1 MLNKEPFVK
10 TFRISE
16 NMPKNKTEDVE
27 VGEAMKGINKV
38 SLKGKLITAFV
49 FMLLVPSLV
58 IGLSSYFTT
67 KNNVEENMLHQ
78 AEQITSNVHTSLQ
91 QFMELQTAI
100 VNFAGDSMDV
110 ENMSEAE
117 IEDSLATFYMGNINV
132 SELYLVQTGGRGV
145 QYTEEG
151 GVTEV
156 NMLGERWMQETVGR
170 QSEVAVGEP
179 IISEDGETVEIV
191 FGTLTAN
198 NSHVFGVKIDLRE
211 IIQYI
216 SDAEIGDSGYLFLL
230 DEVGRVVY
238 HPNMETGEYVSATLN
253 SLFTEESGQF
263 QFDVDEVEREITYN
277 MVSPTNWVLAGTML
291 PDEVEQMV
299 QPILQTMIIV
309 IVGTLIVGGVIIFFV
324 VRSIVSPISKLA
336 KVATIISK
344 GDLSTG
350 YNGKDLA
357 KDEVGLL
364 ASSFDE
370 MRLSLITTLQDIQ
383 DKSTYLAA
391 SSEELQA
398 STEQNMQA
406 TEHITLAIQ
415 EVSGSV
421 DAQTHSMNSGRN
433 AVSSVSKGVNDIAVS
448 ATHVNK
454 AVDQAAT
461 AVSKGKSGIETS
473 VTQMNAIQAKVT
485 SIASTIQSLEV
496 QAGTIDQVSRMISD
510 ISEQTNLLALNA
522 SIEAARAGE
531 SGRGFA
537 VVAEEVRK
545 LAEQSNDAAKK
556 VQEQILTIQDGTR
569 LAAKEMND
577 GKKEVTKGVEV
588 IQEAGVSFEM
598 IQSHMED
605 VREKIGSVTNEVKE
619 MSAQTEQFLQSY
631 EQIAGATETTSASI
645 QNVSASTEEQLA
657 SMEEILSS
665 TTNLSELA
673 EELEQMIQRFKW

>member
-1 MLNKEPFVK
+1 
-10 TFRISE
+10 
-16 NMPKNKTEDVE
+16 
-27 VGEAMKGINKV
+27 MKGINKV

-117 IEDSLATFYMGNINV
+117 IENSLATFYMGNINV

-230 DEVGRVVY
+230 DELGRVVY

-461 AVSKGKSGIETS
+461 AVSKGQSGIETS

-556 VQEQILTIQDGTR
+556 
-569 LAAKEMND
+569 
-577 GKKEVTKGVEV
+577 
-588 IQEAGVSFEM
+588 S
-598 IQSHMED
+598 
-605 VREKIGSVTNEVKE
+605 
-619 MSAQTEQFLQSY
+619 
-631 EQIAGATETTSASI
+631 AGANFNHSRWYETCC
-645 QNVSASTEEQLA
+645 
-657 SMEEILSS
+657 
-665 TTNLSELA
+665 
-673 EELEQMIQRFKW
+673 QRNE

>member
-1 MLNKEPFVK
+1 
-10 TFRISE
+10 
-16 NMPKNKTEDVE
+16 
-27 VGEAMKGINKV
+27 MKGKIKL

-49 FMLLVPSLV
+49 LILLVPSLV

-67 KNNVEENMLHQ
+67 RANVEETMVHQ

-110 ENMSEAE
+110 ANMTEEE
-117 IEDSLATFYMGNINV
+117 IEESLATFYTGNVNV
-132 SELYLVQTGGRGV
+132 NEVYLVQTGGEGIL
-145 QYTEEG
+145 YTEEG
-151 GVTEV
+151 GTSEV
-156 NMLGERWMQETVGR
+156 NMLGERWMQQAVGR
-170 QSEVAVGEP
+170 QAEVAVSEP
-179 IISEDGETVEIV
+179 IISEGGDTIEII

-198 NSHVFGVKIDLRE
+198 NSHVFGVKVDLRE

-216 SDAEIGDSGYLFLL
+216 SDTEIGSSGYLYLL
-230 DEVGRVVY
+230 DELGRVVY

-253 SLFTEESGQF
+253 SLFSEESGQF
-263 QFDVDEVEREITYN
+263 HFEVDGEEREITYN
-277 MVSPTNWVLAGTML
+277 KVSPTNWVLAGTML
-291 PDEVEQMV
+291 PDEVFQLV
-299 QPILQTMIIV
+299 KPILQTTITVII
-309 IVGTLIVGGVIIFFV
+309 GTLIVGGIIIFFV
-324 VRSIVSPISKLA
+324 VRSIVSPISTLA
-336 KVATIISK
+336 KVANVISK
-344 GDLSTG
+344 GDLSSG
-350 YNGKDLA
+350 YSGKNLA
-357 KDEVGLL
+357 KDEVGQL
-364 ASSFDE
+364 ADSFND

-415 EVSGSV
+415 DVSGSV
-421 DAQTHSMNSGRN
+421 DAQTQSMNHGRD

-448 ATHVNK
+448 ATQVNK

-461 AVSKGKSGIETS
+461 AVSKGQAGIVTS

-485 SIASTIQSLEV
+485 SIATTIQSLET

-545 LAEQSNDAAKK
+545 LAEQSNEAAKK
-556 VQEQILTIQDGTR
+556 VQAQILTIQDGTR

-577 GKKEVTKGVEV
+577 GKNEVTKGVEV

-605 VREKIGSVTNEVKE
+605 VREKIGLVTNEVKE
-619 MSAQTEQFLQSY
+619 MSTQTEQFLQSY